1 MRYSIFAALA
11 FIPFVLAP
19 APAAAAN
26 SPWCLID
33 SDGTWRCNYYSFEQ
47 CLASRVAT
55 EMCNV
60 NPRASSSNIPARQ
73 QHPPMTR
80 RLLPLTALAF
90 AMLAIIRSPHR
101 RKRSIPGA

>member
-1 MRYSIFAALA
+1 MRHLILA
-11 FIPFVLAP
+11 TLTFVPFVLAP

-33 SDGTWRCNYYSFEQ
+33 SDGTWRCNYNSFEQ

-60 NPRASSSNIPARQ
+60 NPRASPSNYPARRNI
-73 QHPPMTR
+73 R
-80 RLLPLTALAF
+80 R
-90 AMLAIIRSPHR
+90 
-101 RKRSIPGA
+101 